1 MVTGHPTNFD
11 EDSDWSPPSPL
22 RPVSPPAQQTT
33 PRSSFTAA
41 PQPHHIHPNAAVRR
55 PGSNAPAALA
65 RPASVPMRQL
75 ATGVHRPVNPG
86 SSPVTVRR
94 PSAAPTSSSQ
104 GAAVPPI
111 NSPAVRSVHV
121 PAASC
126 SEGATPQR
134 ATGPPGNRPGIRSA
148 PAPAASAAGARDEA
162 LESALAPVVHAR
174 ADAVNEERQ
183 RKYQEHRLTL
193 RLLRGKLAQQRTKQQ
208 LFVQEK
214 DIALRERELMLEER
228 AVALEQKK
236 IDLERSKI
244 ELELLRAQL
253 AQR

>member
-1 MVTGHPTNFD
+1 M
-11 EDSDWSPPSPL
+11 
-22 RPVSPPAQQTT
+22 
-33 PRSSFTAA
+33 
-41 PQPHHIHPNAAVRR
+41 
-55 PGSNAPAALA
+55 
-65 RPASVPMRQL
+65 PMRQP
-75 ATGVHRPVNPG
+75 ATGVHRPVIPG

-94 PSAAPTSSSQ
+94 PSAATPTSSSQ

-111 NSPAVRSVHV
+111 NMSAVRSVHV
-121 PAASC
+121 PAASS

-134 ATGPPGNRPGIRSA
+134 ATGLPVNRPAIRSA

-162 LESALAPVVHAR
+162 LER
-174 ADAVNEERQ
+174 ADAVNEEKQ
-183 RKYQEHRLTL
+183 RKFQEHQLTL
-193 RLLRGKLAQQRTKQQ
+193 RLLRRGKLAQQCNKQQ
-208 LFVQEK
+208 LFMQEK

-236 IDLERSKI
+236 IDLEKSKI

>member
-1 MVTGHPTNFD
+1 M
-11 EDSDWSPPSPL
+11 
-22 RPVSPPAQQTT
+22 
-33 PRSSFTAA
+33 
-41 PQPHHIHPNAAVRR
+41 
-55 PGSNAPAALA
+55 
-65 RPASVPMRQL
+65 
-75 ATGVHRPVNPG
+75 
-86 SSPVTVRR
+86 
-94 PSAAPTSSSQ
+94 
-104 GAAVPPI
+104 PPI

-134 ATGPPGNRPGIRSA
+134 ATGPPGNRPAIRSA

-208 LFVQEK
+208 LFMQEK